1 MLDLTVAE
9 AWLLYCRDSQECRV
23 PKKEQLSL
31 LEFKCEAA
39 ACLCAEK
46 KIQKRK
52 GRPSSD
58 VEEKHAEK
66 QAKRACSP
74 IALYIS
80 STGQHWTLACF
91 CWSKRQMHKSRLQR
105 AYKMYSVRS
114 AVQMVQKCTSVSL
127 QKITVLWIFTRSS
140 PVANVSRII
149 VSCSSFILLILFIL
163 LTEKCYFVREHAIK
177 KMFSMNWIIFV
188 GSSIAQCYF
197 QVTYPSKTSQNIFHN
212 FLFSFV
218 QYGPI

>member
-1 MLDLTVAE
+1 MDLLDSLISLYRTKIRSRKWYNRLIHMLDLTVAE

-80 STGQHWTLACF
+80 LTDNTGHWPVFAEARGRCTNPGCKGLI
-91 CWSKRQMHKSRLQR
+91 
-105 AYKMYSVRS
+105 
-114 AVQMVQKCTSVSL
+114 KCTVSEVQCKWCKSV
-127 QKITVLWIFTRSS
+127 
-140 PVANVSRII
+140 P
-149 VSCSSFILLILFIL
+149 LFL
-163 LTEKCYFVREHAIK
+163 CRK
-177 KMFSMNWIIFV
+177 
-188 GSSIAQCYF
+188 
-197 QVTYPSKTSQNIFHN
+197 
-212 FLFSFV
+212 
-218 QYGPI
+218 